1 MTSSTRAEL
10 SVIRKNWRRSLLRIR
25 TNLKMGIQSG
35 CHRSSRNPS
44 QTEIHQ
50 WMRRRSPS
58 PAEPELG
65 PLWSGR
71 CGRAAVVGPLWSGQ
85 NFFSTCGKIGYDPVG
100 FLPRMKGRASVDFVL
115 ERPASLVK
123 LFPYPLSRLPDG
135 CIRPTAT

>member
-1 MTSSTRAEL
+1 
-10 SVIRKNWRRSLLRIR
+10 
-25 TNLKMGIQSG
+25 MGIQSG
-35 CHRSSRNPS
+35 CHRSSSNPS

-50 WMRRRSPS
+50 WMRRRSPY
-58 PAEPELG
+58 PAEPEF
-65 PLWSGR
+65 
-71 CGRAAVVGPLWSGQ
+71 GPLWSGQ